1 MPEISKPT
9 SSLCVHVFFPS
20 APSERASEQAGPS
33 RQKIFLQITPHQ
45 HSLHMELLLASI
57 DQPLVTGLQHRSAAY
72 CTADRPWA
80 PLSRRGECM
89 PRPVNRLQ
97 RSFPATSA
105 PRQNV
110 RAHICMQQQQQQQLT
125 RSLTP
130 VSVRVEYAYTGTST
144 TTILALP
151 CTSCARHSGATQS
164 VSSRRPSIDGRRQA
178 RMPVVLLAP
187 DPAFGQAIT
196 SPRVRLRGGEERRG
210 GGAHATWFGL
220 ARESTF
226 FSRGE
231 TGEWRVEM
239 GTDDGWVCGVCAC
252 ARRRGAW
259 RAVRHVA
266 DHGKSRRLTR
276 HGMHGALTSS
286 SCFHST
292 GQLCGTSTH
301 HLLYDW
307 QRIKGKSTEH
317 SLLLIIDE

>member
-1 MPEISKPT
+1 MAGQGELTTMPEISKPT

-57 DQPLVTGLQHRSAAY
+57 DQPLVTGL
-72 CTADRPWA
+72 
-80 PLSRRGECM
+80 
-89 PRPVNRLQ
+89 
-97 RSFPATSA
+97 
-105 PRQNV
+105 
-110 RAHICMQQQQQQQLT
+110 QQQQLT

-196 SPRVRLRGGEERRG
+196 SPRVRLRGGE
-210 GGAHATWFGL
+210 
-220 ARESTF
+220 
-226 FSRGE
+226 
-231 TGEWRVEM
+231 
-239 GTDDGWVCGVCAC
+239 
-252 ARRRGAW
+252 
-259 RAVRHVA
+259 
-266 DHGKSRRLTR
+266 
-276 HGMHGALTSS
+276 
-286 SCFHST
+286 
-292 GQLCGTSTH
+292 
-301 HLLYDW
+301 
-307 QRIKGKSTEH
+307 
-317 SLLLIIDE
+317 